1 MKQTN
6 RKLTDVER
14 DLADLL
20 KRPGNKEMFDEYGR
34 QLELSYAMLQM
45 RKRKKL
51 SQAVVAKKLGTAQSN
66 VARMEAGN
74 QNFSLAMLEKIARV
88 FGKKLVVEFR

>member
-1 MKQTN
+1 MKLIN
-6 RKLTDVER
+6 RKLTDVEQ
-14 DLADLL
+14 DLAELL
-20 KRPGNKEMFDEYGR
+20 KNPESKRLFDEYGR
-34 QLELSYAMLQM
+34 QLELSYSMLQM
-45 RKRKKL
+45 RKKKKM

-88 FGKKLVVEFR
+88 FDKKLIVEFR